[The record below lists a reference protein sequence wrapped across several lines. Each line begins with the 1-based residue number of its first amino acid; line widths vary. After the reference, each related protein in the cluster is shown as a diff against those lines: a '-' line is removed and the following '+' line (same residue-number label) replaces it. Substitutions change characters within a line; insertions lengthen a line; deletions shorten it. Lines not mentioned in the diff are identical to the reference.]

1 MALFWNFA
9 QPCLLALKLSIELS
23 LEFAAKSVKERHTNT
38 ERERERERELYVS
51 LIEWNQDCR
60 ILELIKCP

>member
-1 MALFWNFA
+1 MALFWNPA

-23 LEFAAKSVKERHTNT
+23 LEFAAKSAKEKETQT
-38 ERERERERELYVS
+38 ERERDVYLV
-51 LIEWNQDCR
+51 LTEWNQDCR

>member
-1 MALFWNFA
+1 MALFWNPA

-23 LEFAAKSVKERHTNT
+23 LEFAAKSAKEKGTQT
-38 ERERERERELYVS
+38 ERERERERDVYLVFT
-51 LIEWNQDCR
+51 EWNQGCR